1 MAVVGLEAVA
11 SQTQTTT
18 SRRPPRPPWNYPAPW
33 WNLRGPL
40 SYPSLRLLRGAG
52 SGGDSKQRGGQG
64 ATPGPGSGT
73 GDPSRSASD
82 LLDIAIAPSGIH
94 IRHVVSPLRTRALL
108 ARLRSSSIASERQIT
123 GGSPGVIELLSFA
136 SYASDFFIHATTTR
150 PSVRPSGRSE
160 HARRPLSSPSPLRDA
175 NHFQLHPCSCN
186 TTRRHGKG

>member
-1 MAVVGLEAVA
+1 MWADEWSARQYGKLERRPNMKEYEKRILIDAVLAEVCRGGRRTRSGSE
-11 SQTQTTT
+11 SDTDDDQQT
-18 SRRPPRPPWNYPAPW
+18 PPRPPWNYPAPW

-82 LLDIAIAPSGIH
+82 LLDIAIALSGIH

-108 ARLRSSSIASERQIT
+108 ARLRSSSIASERQIST
-123 GGSPGVIELLSFA
+123 EDSF
-136 SYASDFFIHATTTR
+136 S
-150 PSVRPSGRSE
+150 
-160 HARRPLSSPSPLRDA
+160 
-175 NHFQLHPCSCN
+175 
-186 TTRRHGKG
+186 